1 MFNDSIEEMNP
12 RNSNTTELHRAGW
25 PFGEAKGVGN
35 AVTSFL
41 DSLATRPRL
50 LGFGEPTHGLDQLP
64 QLRNRI
70 FEHLVEHEGY
80 RSIALESDCL
90 AGLVVDDFISGATDS
105 LDEAMRAGFSH
116 GFGEFAA
123 NRELVAWMAEQ
134 NPSRDP
140 GDRLRFYG
148 FDAPTEMMYASSPRA
163 ALLALHDYLVTH
175 LDEVTH
181 GRDTIATLVGDD
193 DRWTNPAAAM
203 DPTQSVGGS
212 DEVTRLRVIADD
224 LGAQLLSETPRLV
237 AATSH
242 DDWWRATLW
251 ARAASGLLRYHAA
264 MAETAP
270 NRVGRL
276 MGLRDT
282 MMAENLLD
290 LAARESRRG
299 PTLVFSHTGHL
310 QKNPGRWQLAD
321 MQLTWWSGG
330 AIAAAAHLGD
340 EIATLAIAFGAA
352 PERGLGAPEP
362 ETVEGTLAALPGTG
376 YVFTAAALA
385 DAVGDAPPRTDHSP
399 RQGYFPV
406 EALHL
411 DGVDGV
417 LFMREI

>member
-1 MFNDSIEEMNP
+1 MNP
-12 RNSNTTELHRAGW
+12 SDSTTQLERVGW
-25 PFGEAKGVGN
+25 PFGDAEGPGN

-41 DSLATRPRL
+41 NSLTARPQVFGL
-50 LGFGEPTHGLDQLP
+50 GEPTHGLDELP
-64 QLRNRI
+64 RLRNRI
-70 FEHLVEHEGY
+70 IEHLVEHEGY
-80 RSIALESDCL
+80 RSVALESDCL
-90 AGLVVDDFISGATDS
+90 AGLIVDDFISGATDS
-105 LDEAMRAGFSH
+105 LDGTMRAGFSH
-116 GFGEFAA
+116 GFGESAA

-134 NPSRDP
+134 NRSRDP

-163 ALLALHDYLVTH
+163 ALIALHDYLATH
-175 LDEVTH
+175 LDAVTH
-181 GRDTIATLVGDD
+181 GRDTIAALVGDD

-203 DPTQSVGGS
+203 DPTQSVGAS
-212 DEVTRLRVIADD
+212 DEVIRLRVIADD

-237 AATSH
+237 TATSQ

-251 ARAASGLLRYHAA
+251 ARAASGLLRYHAG
-264 MAETAP
+264 MADTAP

-276 MGLRDT
+276 MALRDA

-290 LAARESRRG
+290 IAARERQRG
-299 PTLVFSHTGHL
+299 PVLVFAHNGHL
-310 QKNPGRWQLAD
+310 QKNPGRWLLAD
-321 MQLTWWSGG
+321 MQLTWWTAG

-340 EIATLAIAFGAA
+340 EYATLAIAFGAA
-352 PERGLGAPEP
+352 PERGLDAPSP
-362 ETVEGTLAALPGTG
+362 ETVEGTLAALPATG

-385 DAVGDAPPRTDHSP
+385 NAVGDAPPRTDQTP

-417 LFMREI
+417 LFIREV